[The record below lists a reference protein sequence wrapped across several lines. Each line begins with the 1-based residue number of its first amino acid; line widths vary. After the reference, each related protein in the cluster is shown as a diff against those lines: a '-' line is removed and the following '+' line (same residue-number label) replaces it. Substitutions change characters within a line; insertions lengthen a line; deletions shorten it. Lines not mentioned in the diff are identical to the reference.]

1 MSKNKKESEVERKER
16 RWQNIEI
23 ISIFA
28 ALVLI
33 ACIWNIYPDALREID
48 QDKTPIT
55 VPFKQNDATNLPYDE
70 KKSYAEKIGEKYGA
84 YGDAYGSLNTL
95 FSGWAFALLLISL
108 FMQRRE
114 LQEQRKELAAQR
126 DEITKANEIAESQR
140 NITKQQSELLAQQS
154 FYSLL
159 FKLLDEK
166 NNKINLFYF
175 KDSVNVKPYE
185 KQECFIFYSKLI
197 LRSVDALTMHNTDEM
212 SPQEIREAYIDFI
225 KSFYHVASE
234 RSDNLFEATLY
245 FELIINILDLID
257 KQANPKNVESDIAFL
272 KSYISHDELIIIAAY
287 GFFNTKLYRYINK
300 YGLLAS
306 FDSNLYETPYQIFSY
321 LYDTNA
327 FRTFTQK
334 EAA

>member
-1 MSKNKKESEVERKER
+1 MSISTSQQAIKKNNKNIKETLSVSLLILTVIVI
-16 RWQNIEI
+16 W
-23 ISIFA
+23 F
-28 ALVLI
+28 LFPWVLNYLTNYFE
-33 ACIWNIYPDALREID
+33 WNIRAKDDP
-48 QDKTPIT
+48 
-55 VPFKQNDATNLPYDE
+55 NLGTFGDTF
-70 KKSYAEKIGEKYGA
+70 GA
-84 YGDAYGSLNTL
+84 LNTL
-95 FSGWAFALLLISL
+95 FSGLAFATLIITL
-108 FMQRRE
+108 FLQRKE

-166 NNKINLFYF
+166 NNKINLFYIN
-175 KDSVNVKPYE
+175 DSVKQKTYKN
-185 KQECFIFYSKLI
+185 QECFTFYSKII
-197 LRSVDALTMHNTDEM
+197 LRSVDALTMHDTNEM
-212 SPQEIREAYIDFI
+212 SPPEIREAYIDFI
-225 KSFYHVASE
+225 KTFYRVASD

-245 FELIINILDLID
+245 FELIVNILDLID
-257 KQANPKNVESDIAFL
+257 KQANPKNIETDIAFL

-300 YGLLAS
+300 YGLLAN
-306 FDSNLYETPYQIFSY
+306 FDSELYETPYQTFAY

-327 FRTFTQK
+327 FRTFTPK